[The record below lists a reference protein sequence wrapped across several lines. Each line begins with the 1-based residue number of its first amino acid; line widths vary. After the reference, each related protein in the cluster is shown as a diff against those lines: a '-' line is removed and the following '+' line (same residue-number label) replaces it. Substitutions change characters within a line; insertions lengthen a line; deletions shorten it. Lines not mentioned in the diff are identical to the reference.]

1 MLAGNS
7 ARLCIRNT
15 KEFGKRSLRQPAF
28 PLYGKK
34 LLAIESR
41 HHHRKG
47 SRHHGHGNHTHIHQ
61 NGGGIQ
67 KQSRTIATNKAL
79 TYSTQRSFDVI
90 PAGESNNTDSLK
102 NVRIPYPREIVEYLD
117 KHVIGQDS
125 AKKTLAV
132 SVYQHYRRL
141 LYNLELREEVEAAY
155 LSYSNPRGKFKKD
168 DHIVGSS
175 NHSTIKELQ
184 NGLAKKKPTAKN
196 VATDLGRKLHK
207 SSSDFL
213 SDIALNPPTLDK
225 SNVVLVGPS
234 GCGKTYLTQKL
245 AAILDVPFALCDC
258 TTLTQSGYVGE
269 DADSVIQKLFQN
281 SDGDIERTQRGIVFL
296 DEFDKIATSCDPIHS
311 SNGMRDVSGRGVQQA
326 LLKIVEGTICRV
338 KNPFIQNSKVDID
351 TTGILFIASGA
362 FNNLDKVVARRL
374 EQRSVGF
381 GSSSS
386 NHDEDLKA
394 KDELIVS
401 KKRDELLAHA
411 EQSDLIGFGMIP
423 EVVGRFPIVC
433 AFHSLDEEAF
443 VKVMAEPQNSLL
455 NQAKRQFAIDGIK
468 LEVTEDAL
476 QAIASQAV
484 KRKTGARALRSIF
497 EKVLL
502 QAKFDCPGN
511 NIEVLIIDKATI
523 ESEGRHFT
531 IVKKNDFEKD
541 NLV

>member
-1 MLAGNS
+1 MLAGKS
-7 ARLCIRNT
+7 AAQICVRNT
-15 KEFGKRSLRQPAF
+15 KSVGKRSLR
-28 PLYGKK
+28 LSSHGKE
-34 LLAIESR
+34 LIESR

-47 SRHHGHGNHTHIHQ
+47 RHGHGHNIHHQ
-61 NGGGIQ
+61 HGVNSGIQ
-67 KQSRTIATNKAL
+67 KQSRNIATNKLL
-79 TYSTQRSFDVI
+79 TYSTQKAVEII
-90 PAGESNNTDSLK
+90 PAGESNNNADSLK

-117 KHVIGQDS
+117 KHVIGQEA

-141 LYNLELREEVEAAY
+141 LYNLEIREEVEAAY
-155 LSYSNPRGKFKKD
+155 QEFSNPRANSKFKKD
-168 DHIVGSS
+168 DFIVGTSHNYS
-175 NHSTIKELQ
+175 KLAQELHEM
-184 NGLAKKKPTAKN
+184 AKKKPTAKN
-196 VATDLGRKLHK
+196 VANDLGRKLHK
-207 SSSDFL
+207 NPDDFL
-213 SDIALNPPTLDK
+213 SDMALNPPTLDK

-234 GCGKTYLTQKL
+234 GSGKTYLTQKL
-245 AAILDVPFALCDC
+245 ACILDVPFALCDC

-281 SDGDIERTQRGIVFL
+281 ADGDLERTQRGIVFL

-311 SNGMRDVSGRGVQQA
+311 ANGMRDVSGRGVQQA
-326 LLKIVEGTICRV
+326 LLKIVEGTVCRV
-338 KNPFIQNSKVDID
+338 KNPFLQGSKIDID
-351 TTGILFIASGA
+351 TSGILFIASGA

-381 GSSSS
+381 GASSS

-394 KDELIVS
+394 KDETVVAR
-401 KKRDELLAHA
+401 KRDELLSQA

-433 AFHSLDEEAF
+433 AFHTLDEKAF
-443 VKVMAEPQNSLL
+443 VQVMSDPQNSLL

-476 QAIASQAV
+476 HAIASQAV

-511 NIEVLIIDKATI
+511 DIETLIIDQATI
-523 ESEGRHFT
+523 ESQGRHFT
-531 IVKKNDFEKD
+531 IVKKGDIQKD
-541 NLV
+541 NLA